1 MQHNHQKYHSFKFD
15 IRERS
20 AYNNP
25 QRCKS
30 KNLNAVGYTFSAL
43 TAKTKEKLMH
53 FKKLTKK
60 KLNMVAR
67 NVAALSVM
75 MMVCVGSVITVMA
88 KTVEVTILDN
98 DETTSISMMDP
109 SKDAVLDTAIRYQR
123 IDAVNDDDS
132 VVFDSDSNTLTI
144 RRGIDVTVTADGE
157 SRTVDMY
164 YGDTVAQAVSKA
176 GFVCGE
182 NDKLSMNSDEVLTE
196 NSEISL
202 TRYYHVNVISDGE
215 THKLLLQEGDVQS
228 ALDAASVTLGK
239 EDSADAKL
247 DAPLTEGMEIHI
259 SRVTY
264 EEETQTES
272 VDYAVKEVDSS
283 SLYVGETKVQT
294 KGVEG
299 ERTIVYR
306 NKLVNGNVVDT
317 EEISNEITKEPVDKV
332 VLVGTKKRPSGY
344 ASISSDGTLV
354 DHNGNQVSYKR
365 ALTGR
370 CTAYTGGGW
379 TATGRPAQ
387 YGNIA
392 VNPDVIPYGSKLYIC
407 SPDGS
412 TVYGYATA
420 ADTGGFAS
428 MGYIMADLYYDT
440 YQECANFGV
449 REMTIYVLS

>member
-412 TVYGYATA
+412 IVYGYATA

>member
-1 MQHNHQKYHSFKFD
+1 MT
-15 IRERS
+15 
-20 AYNNP
+20 A
-25 QRCKS
+25 
-30 KNLNAVGYTFSAL
+30 
-43 TAKTKEKLMH
+43 AKTKEKLMH

-60 KLNMVAR
+60 KLNMVVR

-109 SKDAVLDTAIRYQR
+109 SKDSVLDTAIRYQR

-176 GFVCGE
+176 GFVCGK
-182 NDKLSMNSDEVLTE
+182 NDKLSMNSDEALTE
-196 NSEISL
+196 DSEISL

-264 EEETQTES
+264 EEETKTES

-412 TVYGYATA
+412 IVYGYATA

>member
-144 RRGIDVTVTADGE
+144 RRGIDVTVTADGK

-412 TVYGYATA
+412 IVYGYATA

>member
-1 MQHNHQKYHSFKFD
+1 
-15 IRERS
+15 
-20 AYNNP
+20 
-25 QRCKS
+25 
-30 KNLNAVGYTFSAL
+30 
-43 TAKTKEKLMH
+43 MH

-412 TVYGYATA
+412 IVYGYATA